1 MEDDLNLDPL
11 PLDAEEAMDAAIDC
25 EGCFRRVAL
34 MNAKGEVIASVA
46 GVLIGPEGIEQEGE
60 RFAEFAVSQDG
71 MASTLRVPLH
81 PDSRCTLTVEG
92 ILSGKLPNGAS
103 WVHEATD

>member
-1 MEDDLNLDPL
+1 MEDDLSLDPI
-11 PLDAEEAMDAAIDC
+11 PLDAEDAMSTAIDC
-25 EGCFRRVAL
+25 EGLYRRVAL
-34 MNAKGEVIASVA
+34 MDAKGDVIASVA

-81 PDSRCTLTVEG
+81 PDSKCTLTVEG

-103 WVHEATD
+103 WVHECTD